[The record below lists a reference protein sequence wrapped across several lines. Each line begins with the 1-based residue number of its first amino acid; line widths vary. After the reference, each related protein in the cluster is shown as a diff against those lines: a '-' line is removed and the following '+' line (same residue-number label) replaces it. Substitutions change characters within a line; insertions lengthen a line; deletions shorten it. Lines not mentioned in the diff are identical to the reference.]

1 MFSFQAVC
9 PEAAKLALLY
19 LKDDNLLYKDIDIN
33 VSNISNE
40 FGNFIETNTA
50 EEPKNI

>member
-33 VSNISNE
+33 VSNIPSE
-40 FGNFIETNTA
+40 LVILTQAMVFRAT
-50 EEPKNI
+50 